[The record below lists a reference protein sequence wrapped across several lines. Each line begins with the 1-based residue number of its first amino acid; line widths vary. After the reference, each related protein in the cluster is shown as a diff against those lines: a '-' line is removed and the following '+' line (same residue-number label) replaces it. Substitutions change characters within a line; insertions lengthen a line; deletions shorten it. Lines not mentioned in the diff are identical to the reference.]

1 MRTRVDQGTPV
12 EGLITYLQGTANA
25 TAATGVTLAAAYSM
39 PAESPPINVFD
50 PGGAA
55 RNLLLPPSPR
65 EGQMHIIINA
75 ADAAETI
82 TLQDSAG
89 NALSPAST
97 IAQNK
102 RALVVFVGGKWW
114 ALVGANT

>member
-1 MRTRVDQGTPV
+1 MRTRVDLGTPM
-12 EGLITYLQGTANA
+12 EGLITYLQATANA
-25 TAATGVTLAAAYSM
+25 AAATGITLAGTYQM
-39 PAESPPINVFD
+39 PDDSPPINVFD
-50 PGGAA
+50 PGGAG
-55 RNLLLPPSPR
+55 RNLELPANPR

-89 NALSPAST
+89 NALAPAST